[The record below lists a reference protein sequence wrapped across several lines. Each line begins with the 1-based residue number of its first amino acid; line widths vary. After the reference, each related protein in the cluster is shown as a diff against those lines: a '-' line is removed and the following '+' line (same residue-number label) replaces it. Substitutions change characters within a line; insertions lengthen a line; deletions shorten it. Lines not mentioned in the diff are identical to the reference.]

1 LTEYRPILIPADGDA
16 LSAEKLDDLKNR
28 KEVTV
33 LDTIEGQVKELVKC
47 RNPKTNFKEN
57 PEKYQHFIEDYLAGR
72 SYNQLGNWV
81 YYPWRNTLVHLLN
94 KEEYFELR
102 TNRNKYKITDKEQE
116 ELAQK
121 KVGVIGLSVGQTVA
135 ITMAMECLFGELR
148 LADFDEIEVSNLNR
162 IRSGVLNIGL
172 NKAVNVAREIAEID
186 PYLKLKV
193 YEKGI
198 THDNIDAFF
207 TEGGNLDALVE
218 ECDGLDIKIVARQ
231 KAKDLGIPV
240 VMETNDRAMLDI
252 ERFDTEPNRPILHGL
267 VKDLDVEVLKTLKTN
282 EDKVPYMLDMIG
294 IEDTSILLRASMLE
308 IEQSLTTWPQ
318 LASSVTFGGGIVC
331 DAVRRILLGEDV
343 QSGRF
348 YHDIEQGIVK
358 SERAPSEYV
367 YDQIK
372 PLTIGSMREIAS
384 RFPSDQPAALKET
397 EISHLVA
404 LAHLAPSG
412 GNMQPWKWFFSNGSL
427 FLFLDHSLAN
437 SFLDYN
443 HLGTMVGFGA
453 ALENLRIGARALG
466 FTVNYRYVYESEDP
480 LVAIVTFT
488 ETNKETDA
496 LEVAIAT
503 RGTNRMNGDLVPIA
517 EENFDHIKQA
527 AEEIE
532 GAQLHWITDKKE
544 ELGNVLAAIERIRLM
559 TDRGHKDFIE
569 EIRWTVEEAE
579 ETKDGID
586 LRTIDLTET
595 EKAGLWVSR
604 DHLVVKKLRDL
615 NLGTGFETMM
625 KKSVRNTER
634 IGFITMPKGTRQ
646 DYLEGGRALE
656 RAWLMATKLD
666 LGFHPISPSTFIFSR
681 FTNEPNDEQL
691 APFRNELN
699 ELRQRFTDL
708 LELYNDEGEI
718 FIFRLFKGKDIQT
731 RSLRREL
738 SNHLFF
744 DKS

>member
-1 LTEYRPILIPADGDA
+1 LTEYSPIIIPADGDA
-16 LSAEKLDDLKNR
+16 LSVEKLTDLKNR
-28 KEVTV
+28 ENVTV

-72 SYNQLGNWV
+72 EFNQIGNWV

-94 KEEYFELR
+94 QPEYFELR
-102 TNRNKYKITDKEQE
+102 TNRNKYKITEEEQVK
-116 ELAQK
+116 LAQK
-121 KVGVIGLSVGQTVA
+121 KVGVIGLSVGQAVA
-135 ITMAMECLFGELR
+135 VTMAMECLFGELR

-162 IRSGVLNIGL
+162 IRSGVFNIGV
-172 NKAVNVAREIAEID
+172 NKALNVAREISEID

-193 YEKGI
+193 FEEGI
-198 THDNIDAFF
+198 THDNIDEFF
-207 TEGGNLDALVE
+207 TDGGNIDALVE

-240 VMETNDRAMLDI
+240 IMETNDRAMLDI
-252 ERFDTEPNRPILHGL
+252 ERFDQEPNRPILHGL

-308 IEQSLTTWPQ
+308 IEQSLSTWPQ

-367 YDQIK
+367 YDAVK
-372 PLTIGSMREIAS
+372 PLTIGTMRDIAS
-384 RFPSDQPAALKET
+384 KFPSDKPGELT
-397 EISHLVA
+397 EDNIRHLVS
-404 LAHLAPSG
+404 LAHMAPSG
-412 GNMQPWKWFFSNGSL
+412 GNMQPWKWFFSNGCL
-427 FLFLDHSLAN
+427 FLFLDQSLAN

-453 ALENLRIGARALG
+453 AIENLKIGARSLG
-466 FTVNYRYVYESEDP
+466 LDVNHQYVYEAESP
-480 LVAIVTFT
+480 LVAKITFGKS
-488 ETNKETDA
+488 EQATDE
-496 LEVAIAT
+496 LEAAIEK
-503 RGTNRMNGDLVPIA
+503 RGTNRMNGELQPIA
-517 EENFDHIKQA
+517 DDDFNRIKQA
-527 AEEIE
+527 AEDIP
-532 GAQLHWITDKKE
+532 GAQLHWITDTKH
-544 ELGNVLAAIERIRLM
+544 ELGDVLAAVERIRLL
-559 TDRGHKDFIE
+559 TDRGHKDFVE

-579 ETKDGID
+579 NTKDGID

-615 NLGTGFETMM
+615 NLGTGFENLM
-625 KKSVRNTER
+625 KKSIRNTDR
-634 IGFITMPKGTRQ
+634 IGFITMPKARRQ

-656 RAWLMATKLD
+656 RAWLMATHLD

-681 FTNEPNDEQL
+681 FVNEQNDEQL
-691 APFRNELN
+691 APFREELSD
-699 ELRQRFTDL
+699 LRQKFTNL
-708 LELYNDEGEI
+708 LGLNNGEGEI
-718 FIFRLFKGKDIQT
+718 FIFRLFKGKDIET
-731 RSLRREL
+731 RSLRRDL